1 MTDHK
6 NDHHLLTELRSLREE
21 NQFLRDQMAFLQNSE
36 IDTSKIQLLFI
47 NILKATAEAQG
58 LENLLEVIQRQ
69 ISTLMEAENFYVALV
84 HDESDNLFTF
94 PYFMDTHQE
103 NVVPPG
109 KVVDLSNG
117 MTSYVT
123 RSGKPLLADR
133 KTIDRLIRQ
142 KKINLIGQKALSW
155 LGAPLKMAGEV
166 IGVVAV
172 QSYKT
177 PEAYKQQDL
186 ELLTALSSTIA
197 RSIRH
202 KQAEEHLRE
211 SERQYRTLLNS
222 IQDGVFM
229 IISRQFYA
237 VNDAFAQLTGY
248 RTFELERKTPG
259 DIFPSDITHL
269 LNTESPPE
277 RAETLPRIEQETL
290 IKQAD
295 GGRLEVMLN
304 AAFFSYQAHTACIGT
319 IKDISRKRIMEA
331 EKRRLEE
338 KLIQSEKMEAIGRLA
353 GTVAHDLNNV
363 LSAIVGY
370 PDLLLRQLPPESP
383 LVRQIE
389 SIKKSGLKASAIV
402 EDLLTLSRRSVQK
415 NDVFNLGNLIR
426 DYIESADYN
435 TLISQHPDISV
446 RVTLSETPM
455 FITGSALHL
464 TKALM
469 NLVNNA
475 IEAMPCGGDIHINTQ
490 PLYFK
495 SIDPVGLRDYA
506 VLKISDSGIGISP
519 SDQKRIFEPFFTR
532 KQMGRSGSGLGM
544 SIVWN
549 TVKDH
554 EGYISLDSTP
564 GKGTVFEL
572 YLPMQ
577 TEAVE
582 TLPRISEEKNQTVAY
597 SEGSGQRIL
606 VVDDGNDQREVACQ
620 LLGRLGYETVALASG
635 EAALQYLGSHT
646 VDLVMLDMLMEPG
659 IDGLET
665 YRRAKALKGQV
676 ATIIASACP
685 KTGKIVD
692 ALEEGVLAYLKK
704 PYTLEQLAQTVSGAL
719 NAKSR
724 DS

>member
-1 MTDHK
+1 
-6 NDHHLLTELRSLREE
+6 
-21 NQFLRDQMAFLQNSE
+21 
-36 IDTSKIQLLFI
+36 
-47 NILKATAEAQG
+47 
-58 LENLLEVIQRQ
+58 
-69 ISTLMEAENFYVALV
+69 
-84 HDESDNLFTF
+84 
-94 PYFMDTHQE
+94 
-103 NVVPPG
+103 
-109 KVVDLSNG
+109 
-117 MTSYVT
+117 VT
-123 RSGKPLLADR
+123 RTGKPLLADR
-133 KTIDRLIRQ
+133 KTIDRLIHQ
-142 KKINLIGQKALSW
+142 KKFNLIGQKALSW
-155 LGAPLKMAGEV
+155 LGAPLKLAGEV

-172 QSYKT
+172 QSYRT
-177 PEAYKQQDL
+177 PDAYTQQDL
-186 ELLTALSSTIA
+186 ELLSALSSTIA

-229 IISRQFYA
+229 IIGRQFYA
-237 VNDAFAQLTGY
+237 INDAFAQMSGHPAY
-248 RTFELERKTPG
+248 QLERKHPADLFSG
-259 DIFPSDITHL
+259 EITNL
-269 LNTESPPE
+269 LSTDSPPE

-370 PDLLLRQLPPESP
+370 PDLILRQLGADSP
-383 LVRQIE
+383 LIRHVGA
-389 SIKKSGLKASAIV
+389 IKKSGLKASAIV
-402 EDLLTLSRRSVQK
+402 EDLLTLSRRGVQK
-415 NDVFNLGNLIR
+415 REVFNLGSLIR

-435 TLISQHPDISV
+435 TLISEHPEI
-446 RVTLSETPM
+446 RVTVSLTDTPM

-464 TKALM
+464 TKAVM

-475 IEAMPCGGDIHINTQ
+475 IEAMPCGGDIQITTQ

-495 SIDPVGLRDYA
+495 SIDPEGLRDYA
-506 VLKISDSGIGISP
+506 VLKISDAGIGIPP

-554 EGYISLDSTP
+554 EGYISLDSTL
-564 GKGTVFEL
+564 GKGTVFEI

-577 TEAVE
+577 TDGVE
-582 TLPRISEEKNQTVAY
+582 TLGRTVEEKGTGLPV

-620 LLGRLGYETVALASG
+620 LLNRLGYEAIALASG
-635 EAALQYLGSHT
+635 EAALQYLSNHP
-646 VDLVMLDMLMEPG
+646 VDMLMLDMLMEPG

-665 YRRAKALKGQV
+665 FRRAKALKGLIP
-676 ATIIASACP
+676 TIIASACP
-685 KTGKIVD
+685 RTGKIVD
-692 ALEEGVLAYLKK
+692 ALEEGARAYLKK
-704 PYTLEQLAQTVSGAL
+704 PYTMEQLAQTVSDVL
-719 NAKSR
+719 NAKSHE
-724 DS
+724 S